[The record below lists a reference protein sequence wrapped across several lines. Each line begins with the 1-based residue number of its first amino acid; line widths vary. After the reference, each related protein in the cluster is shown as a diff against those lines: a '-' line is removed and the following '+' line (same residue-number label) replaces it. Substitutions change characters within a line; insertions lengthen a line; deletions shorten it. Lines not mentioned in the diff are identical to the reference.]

1 MEGQQHQQQLQVV
14 RPLKIGVLALQ
25 GAFLEHINLLARLE
39 NPPQTVE
46 VRNPST
52 LHSFRKDYLAAAGC
66 YLLLLLRLEEA
77 IDEHDIIFFNW
88 QIREKTQLDDP
99 NLDALI
105 IPGGESTTMALVAER
120 DGILEKLREWV
131 GLGKPVWVSIE
142 KSQLKI
148 PNWDPLTFFLYSYI
162 GNLCWHHLLG

>member
-66 YLLLLLRLEEA
+66 YLQLPAAAATCCCCCDWRRRSMNMTS
-77 IDEHDIIFFNW
+77 FFF
-88 QIREKTQLDDP
+88 IGRF
-99 NLDALI
+99 
-105 IPGGESTTMALVAER
+105 VR
-120 DGILEKLREWV
+120 
-131 GLGKPVWVSIE
+131 KPSWMTRI
-142 KSQLKI
+142 
-148 PNWDPLTFFLYSYI
+148 WTR
-162 GNLCWHHLLG
+162 